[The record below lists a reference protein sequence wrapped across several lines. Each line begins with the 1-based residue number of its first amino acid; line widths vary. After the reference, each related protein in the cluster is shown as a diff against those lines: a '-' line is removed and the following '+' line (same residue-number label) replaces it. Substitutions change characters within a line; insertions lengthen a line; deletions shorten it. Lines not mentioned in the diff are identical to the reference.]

1 MFIVKSYNK
10 QTEEVKYLGTYSLE
24 EDGLEAANEYEEY
37 LNKCGV
43 EYVREDCHFLENSKV
58 VRGILFTL
66 NGFVELENK

>member
-10 QTEEVKYLGTYSLE
+10 KIDQVQVIENCVLE
-24 EDGLEAANEYEEY
+24 EDGFEAANEYEEY

-43 EYVREDCHFLENSKV
+43 EYVREDCHFLEGTKI

-66 NGFVELENK
+66 NGYEELK

>member
-10 QTEEVKYLGTYSLE
+10 KIDQVQVIENCTLE
-24 EDGLEAANEYEEY
+24 EDGFEAANEYEEY

-58 VRGILFTL
+58 VRGILFTS
-66 NGFVELENK
+66 NGFVEL